1 MLWGTAVV
9 GNRINDGGG
18 LSGGEEWDGHTA
30 YHQVS
35 VQENKKSP
43 CNKVTAAGSLYF
55 SWWHHQAHDI
65 MAQCHGPASF
75 YHEVI
80 RSATE

>member
-18 LSGGEEWDGHTA
+18 LSGGEEWDRHTA
-30 YHQVS
+30 YHQVR

-43 CNKVTAAGSLYF
+43 CNKVRAAGSLYF
-55 SWWHHQAHDI
+55 SW
-65 MAQCHGPASF
+65 
-75 YHEVI
+75 
-80 RSATE
+80 